1 MNNGFLLIGL
11 LLAGLFLF
19 RQTPGLKTA
28 QPLLRQPG
36 LIGVNTSQPGF
47 GGFDSD
53 DPW

>member
-11 LLAGLFLF
+11 LLAGIFLF
-19 RQTPGLKTA
+19 RQ
-28 QPLLRQPG
+28 QPTNSG

-47 GGFDSD
+47 SGFDPD